1 MEAII
6 VQHLLSTEL
15 QSLEIELARRSASSE
30 AASGLLRMQTRAAH
44 LQTQADCKHLEVTLQ
59 AARCEHTAADT
70 ALQNAL
76 QLLGQQL
83 QTAQKELLLSR
94 EVVASHRASLQSRT
108 TPASAL
114 KPSSPTRDEEP
125 PDTAALQAVAAAFC
139 EAMEAATADGEP
151 APDAT
156 ATPLISCPS
165 SPIASAPPSE
175 PTGGRD
181 APPPAASRPHEQEV
195 DEAVAGG
202 GLEAAQALSS
212 VLAWR
217 SLQMQI
223 EHVADTVSCL
233 QCAPGRVREASD
245 GAARAELGPQQQQQQ
260 QLVVVG
266 GGVSAGADV
275 ISRLRRLNA
284 GAPRPAGC
292 PSRPLGRSFALLPCA
307 HSPPLP
313 FVRRGAAAALHGLT
327 PGAPPPHEWRGGTH
341 GKVAGQRGGGGGGG
355 GSARLTPAGTPTM
368 GAEGREELASPMA
381 MPKAQ
386 LVFRPTPGGL
396 RVVSEGC

>member
-30 AASGLLRMQTRAAH
+30 TASGLLRMQTRAAH

-139 EAMEAATADGEP
+139 EAMEAATADGET

-181 APPPAASRPHEQEV
+181 APPPAASRPHDQEV
-195 DEAVAGG
+195 EEAVAGG

-260 QLVVVG
+260 QQLVVVG

-275 ISRLRRLNA
+275 ISRLRRLN
-284 GAPRPAGC
+284 
-292 PSRPLGRSFALLPCA
+292 
-307 HSPPLP
+307 
-313 FVRRGAAAALHGLT
+313 AAAALHGLT